1 MAAMPKVLT
10 EVQDRAFVVSIN
22 RPEARNAVDGET
34 AGLLLEAV
42 QAFRADDSLDVLILT
57 GAGDPSSASGGSGQA
72 AFCAGADLKA
82 AASLMA
88 RPGAQ
93 ESGPMGFSR
102 ITDLEKPTIAAVN
115 GYCLAGG
122 LELACW
128 CDFRIADESAR
139 FGVLNRRWGVPLLD
153 GGTQRLPRIV
163 GLGNALYLIE
173 TGVMIDARHA
183 LRMGLV
189 QEVVAK
195 GRAPSTGSGQA
206 LERALELAKALSGYP
221 QVSLRNDRRAAIEG
235 LALPL
240 GEGLDLERRLHEA
253 SLRDPAMMEGLR
265 RYAAGERPPP
275 PRPPGSARRRP
286 ARRGSPLPSHPFP
299 LR

>member
-1 MAAMPKVLT
+1 MTIPKVLT
-10 EVQDRAFVVSIN
+10 ETRDRAFVVTIN
-22 RPEARNAVDGET
+22 RPQARNAVDGVA

-42 QAFRADDSLDVLILT
+42 EAFRADGSLDVLVLT
-57 GAGDPSSASGGSGQA
+57 GAGDV
-72 AFCAGADLKA
+72 AFCAGADLKGTA
-82 AASLMA
+82 GLMA

-102 ITDLEKPTIAAVN
+102 VTGLEKPTIAAVN

-128 CDFRIADESAR
+128 CDIRIADETAQ

-173 TGVMIDARHA
+173 TGVMIDTRHA

-189 QEVVAK
+189 QEVVPG
-195 GRAPSTGSGQA
+195 GRA
-206 LERALELAKALSGYP
+206 LERALELAGAISGYP
-221 QVSLRNDRRAAIEG
+221 QVSLRNDRRAAVEG
-235 LALPL
+235 LSLTLA
-240 GEGLDLERRLHEA
+240 EGLDLERRVHEA
-253 SLRDPAMMEGLR
+253 SVGDAAMAEGLR
-265 RYAAGERPPP
+265 RFAAGDRPPP
-275 PRPPGSARRRP
+275 PRPPGQ
-286 ARRGSPLPSHPFP
+286 GKE
-299 LR
+299 

>member
-1 MAAMPKVLT
+1 MNEPKVLT
-10 EVQDRAFVVSIN
+10 ETRERAFVVTIN
-22 RPEARNAVDGET
+22 RPQARNAVDGET

-42 QAFRADDSLDVLILT
+42 EAFRADSSLDVLILT
-57 GAGDPSSASGGSGQA
+57 GSGDPSAGSGRA
-72 AFCAGADLKA
+72 AFCAGADLKSTA
-82 AASLMA
+82 GLMA

-102 ITDLEKPTIAAVN
+102 ITDLEKPAIAAVN

-128 CDFRIADESAR
+128 CDFRIADETAQ

-173 TGVMIDARHA
+173 SGVMIDAQHA

-189 QEVVAK
+189 QEVVAR
-195 GRAPSTGSGQA
+195 GRA
-206 LERALELAKALSGYP
+206 LERALEVASAMSGYP
-221 QVSLRNDRRAAIEG
+221 QISLRNDRRAAIEG
-235 LALPL
+235 LSLTLA
-240 GEGLDLERRLHEA
+240 EGLDLDRRVHEA
-253 SLRDPAMMEGLR
+253 SVGDPAMAEGLR
-265 RYAAGERPPP
+265 RYAAGDRPEPLRPP
-275 PRPPGSARRRP
+275 S
-286 ARRGSPLPSHPFP
+286 
-299 LR
+299 

>member
-1 MAAMPKVLT
+1 MPKVLAET
-10 EVQDRAFVVSIN
+10 RDRAFVVTIN
-22 RPEARNAVDGET
+22 RPEVRNCVDGET

-42 QAFRADDSLDVLILT
+42 QAFRGDDSLDVLILT
-57 GAGDPSSASGGSGQA
+57 GAGDV
-72 AFCAGADLKA
+72 AFCAGADLKGT
-82 AASLMA
+82 ASLVA

-102 ITDLEKPTIAAVN
+102 ITDLEKPAIAAVN

-128 CDFRIADESAR
+128 CDFRVADESAH

-189 QEVVAK
+189 QEVAPK
-195 GRAPSTGSGQA
+195 GRA
-206 LERALELAKALSGYP
+206 LERALELVKAMSGYP

-235 LALPL
+235 LSLSLP
-240 GEGLDLERRLHEA
+240 EGIELERRVHEG
-253 SLRDPAMMEGLR
+253 SLSDPAMAEGLR
-265 RYAAGERPPP
+265 RYAAGDRPPP
-275 PRPPGSARRRP
+275 PRPPA
-286 ARRGSPLPSHPFP
+286 
-299 LR
+299 